1 MTCSANC
8 QQRLKD
14 PQAVAPRVLLQT
26 LLQSRHWLLNLAGQS
41 LVLMSPRL

>member
-1 MTCSANC
+1 MTVSANC

-41 LVLMSPRL
+41 FVLMRPRL